1 MRRNVFLFAFGALV
15 AVACANST
23 TPDSTGTIVKS
34 DASVE
39 DTGSGYDAG
48 YGSTE
53 DTGAPVEDTG
63 TATDA
68 GKKETSTITDS
79 AVQDTGSTTVGQ
91 CDTANNPVYDFTF
104 AAILISGDPLPPECS
119 TGCQATECCYDS
131 GAGMYCLPQ

>member
-23 TPDSTGTIVKS
+23 TPDSTGAIVKS

-48 YGSTE
+48 YGPSE

-68 GKKETSTITDS
+68 GKKETSTVADS
-79 AVQDTGSTTVGQ
+79 AVQDTGSTTAGD
-91 CDTANNPVYDFTF
+91 CDPNNSNYDVVFL
-104 AAILISGDPLPPECS
+104 AIVFSGSTPPDCAS
-119 TGCQATECCYDS
+119 GCQATECCYMPG
-131 GAGMYCLPQ
+131 GANACIPQ